1 MATIISLGSIDLIEN
16 WFMFMVL
23 GRDLFIIVGVVL
35 ANYLISDYQVAPNY
49 LGKLN
54 TAILLLLVGIILIDA
69 VGFLVTDSVIYWISI
84 LFIFTNTL
92 SLIVYFI
99 DPGIKILRNI
109 K

>member
-1 MATIISLGSIDLIEN
+1 MI
-16 WFMFMVL
+16 
-23 GRDLFIIVGVVL
+23 L
-35 ANYLISDYQVAPNY
+35 ARIFTNIYKE
-49 LGKLN
+49 G
-54 TAILLLLVGIILIDA
+54 GIILIDA

>member
-1 MATIISLGSIDLIEN
+1 
-16 WFMFMVL
+16 MVL
-23 GRDLFIIVGVVL
+23 GRDLLIIVGVVL
-35 ANYLISDYQVAPNY
+35 ANYLLSDYQVTPNY

-54 TAILLLLVGIILIDA
+54 TTILLLLVGIILIDA
-69 VGFLVTDSVIYWISI
+69 VGFLVTDIAIYWISI

-99 DPGIKILRNI
+99 DPGMKIFRNI